1 MKKKTRNLVA
11 IIMLAFILVGI
22 TGGIAML
29 QHSMAAPGQ
38 FDPIYYAQTYP
49 DVAAALGTD
58 ATVLYNHYITY
69 GQKEGRIPYAGGQPG
84 EAVNGIAGTTAQTQ
98 PQAPATTGQL
108 QTATGLPLPTPE
120 NPCITLVQPG
130 SKYPTT
136 YDLSNWTTEQWNL
149 FYKKQAEFDASSYVK
164 VGWTEAQVQE
174 RLLSLKEMYPDGTKV
189 GECGAGAGK
198 ITVALYGKTRDWDFG
213 FDNNEQQVLP
223 IGFVHYVITVPRGGN
238 LRDLI
243 RVGDRIYTKG
253 ADNAGH
259 ASVVLSR
266 DDYGITVVESNWNG
280 DEAMH
285 WGRKISWAD
294 LETGGNNS
302 YSMQNKVYRIEH
314 YTY

>member
-58 ATVLYNHYITY
+58 ATALYNHYVNF
-69 GQKEGRIPYAGGQPG
+69 GQKEGRIPYAGAQPG

-108 QTATGLPLPTPE
+108 QTATGLLLPSPE
-120 NPCITLVQPG
+120 NPYVTLVQPG

-136 YDLSNWTTEQWNL
+136 YDLSNWTSAQWDY
-149 FYKKQAEFDASSYVK
+149 FYKKQAEFDASEYAK

-174 RLLSLKEMYPDGTKV
+174 RLLSLKGMFPEGTIV
-189 GECGAGAGK
+189 GTCGSGAGVLK
-198 ITVALYGKTRDWDFG
+198 EALYGNPSDWSIGLDK
-213 FDNNEQQVLP
+213 NEEQVFP
-223 IGFVHYVITVPRGGN
+223 IGFVYSGGWYRNYGN
-238 LRDLI
+238 LKDKI
-243 RVGDRIYTKG
+243 RVGDLLYTKG
-253 ADNAGH
+253 ANTAH
-259 ASVVLSR
+259 VQVVISH
-266 DDYGITVVESNWNG
+266 DDSGIVVVESNMNG
-280 DEAMH
+280 DRKMT
-285 WGRKISWAD
+285 WGRKISWNE
-294 LETGGNNS
+294 LENGGATI
-302 YSMQNKVYRIEH
+302 YQEQNKWTRLICYW
-314 YTY
+314 Y